1 MGGRGSKSGGM
12 GRGGASGVTWD
23 ARGTQD
29 FLQGELDKYGLGM
42 SKRDLANRLY
52 NAANANGGQ
61 VSILNEQY
69 LTVTGS
75 NGSVDF
81 SFTKS
86 RAEGKW
92 KLTPNLKYNDVT
104 KGRHNGVTMYHAAG
118 QWFPRK
124 ADAEA
129 AVVRKKLG

>member
-1 MGGRGSKSGGM
+1 M
-12 GRGGASGVTWD
+12 GRGASGVTWN
-23 ARGTQD
+23 ARGTQN
-29 FLQGELDKYGLGM
+29 FLQGELDKYGLGI

-52 NAANANGGQ
+52 NAASANGGD
-61 VSILNEQY
+61 VAILNEQY
-69 LTVTGS
+69 LTVTGN

-86 RAEGKW
+86 KAEGKW
-92 KLTPNLKYNDVT
+92 KLTPMLKYDDVT
-104 KGRHNGVTMYHAAG
+104 KGRHLGQTMYRAAG

>member
-1 MGGRGSKSGGM
+1 MGGRGSGSGGM
-12 GRGGASGVTWD
+12 GRGGASSVTWD

-29 FLQGELDKYGLGM
+29 FLQGELDKYGLGI

-52 NAANANGGQ
+52 TAARQNGGN
-61 VSILNEQY
+61 VAVLNEQY

-86 RAEGKW
+86 KAEGKW
-92 KLTPNLKYNDVT
+92 KLTPNLKYGDVT
-104 KGRHNGVTMYHAAG
+104 KGRHLGQTMYNGAG

-129 AVVRKKLG
+129 AAIRKRLG

>member
-1 MGGRGSKSGGM
+1 MGGRSSKSGM
-12 GRGGASGVTWD
+12 GRGGASNVTWD
-23 ARGTQD
+23 ARGTQG

-42 SKRDLANRLY
+42 PKRELANRLY
-52 NAANANGGQ
+52 NAARQNGGN
-61 VSILNEQY
+61 VSVLNEDR
-69 LTVTGS
+69 LTVTGA

-86 RAEGKW
+86 KAEGKW

-104 KGRHNGVTMYHAAG
+104 KGRHNGVTMYRGAG